1 MSTFNPFEAAPAPV
15 AEAPEP
21 APAPVAT
28 APAGAPVVVP
38 SDADKIVVT
47 LKGGA
52 GFEAPWIVIHAS
64 SIAEADSLLSGDMA
78 NLMTKVS
85 NAAAHFSGGQAP
97 AGGAPAAA
105 PTSAPPAGAQAPE
118 RPADVPADFVYRTGV
133 SKKTGKA
140 WKAWMPPTKGDPRS
154 AIWVRD

>member
-1 MSTFNPFEAAPAPV
+1 MTYNPFDNAPAP
-15 AEAPEP
+15 AAPEP
-21 APAPVAT
+21 EPVAPSAPVTSAPAVY
-28 APAGAPVVVP
+28 P

-133 SKKTGKA
+133 SKKTGQP
-140 WKAWMPPTKGDPRS
+140 WKAWMPPAKGDPRS